1 MNPSLC
7 RASAWGLVA
16 ATWAVSAP
24 ADAPAALVR
33 VGGVEVATLEV
44 TRALEA
50 CWAESNDRARL
61 SSCLQGERSVPWLLS
76 RAADGGRLATRP
88 ELVPARSELLGRALL
103 QRLAREIAQPSA
115 EAIAQARLE
124 QAAEFDKPKR
134 IRIFRILV
142 SDRVQAE
149 ELRARLGSGATLTA
163 WRALCREVSLD
174 KATHER
180 GGDLGFVAPDGST
193 DVPEVSADP
202 VLYAAVSVLQDG
214 ELAAAPV
221 AEGNRFALIW
231 RRGSLPAVRSGE
243 KELTPLLVASLQ
255 RKAVAEQTRTL
266 IATLKSAHLRDLHP
280 DALERLRGA
289 GRLYPLR

>member
-1 MNPSLC
+1 MYPSLR

-16 ATWAVSAP
+16 ATWAVGAP

-44 TRALEA
+44 ALALEA

-76 RAADGGRLATRP
+76 RAADAGRLAARP
-88 ELVPARSELLGRALL
+88 ELGRARAELLGRALL
-103 QRLAREIAQPSA
+103 LRLAQETPQPSPA
-115 EAIAQARLE
+115 AIAQTRLE
-124 QAAEFDKPKR
+124 QAAEFEKPAR

-142 SDRVQAE
+142 ADRVQAE
-149 ELRARLGSGATLTA
+149 ELRARLGPHATLTA
-163 WRALCREVSLD
+163 WRALCRDVSLD

-202 VLYAAVSVLQDG
+202 ALYAAASDLQDG

-221 AEGNRFALIW
+221 AEGHRFALIW
-231 RRGSLPAVRSGE
+231 RRGTLPAVQLSE
-243 KELTPLLVASLQ
+243 TELTPLLVASLE
-255 RKAVAEQTRTL
+255 RKAVAQETRAL
-266 IATLKSAHLRDLHP
+266 LVSLKSAHLRDLHP
-280 DALERLRGA
+280 DGLERLRGA